1 MKNHQKIASVLI
13 RIAPIPP
20 GLQNAILAVFIPLYS
35 SFPSFPFSFPFSSSL
50 LAPLASLFEGKRPD
64 CRLFGAYPF
73 PFPSPLSLL
82 PSPFPLFLSFLLPYL
97 LRFLPSLF
105 IWCSKGKGDIEC
117 LSTLK
122 HLITIS
128 KRFHQYPISIL
139 FGQVF
144 ADFYSSKSPSLSLVP
159 AVSFYV
165 LFLLILSYLFPFP
178 LFQLVKKLLDAAT
191 SEDQNVHSQAHSA
204 KNITLLVLGGV
215 GTVLLFLF
223 GFYISKRA
231 LDTAKK
237 LKEEEEALLE
247 QNIELEEITIGED
260 SSLAEDASHTSEI
273 ELDSPD
279 SAPLDLMEVSSK
291 LIDEDMTG
299 GASKAIN
306 IDDIEDTDLHLP
318 TSDSIEIEID
328 PSPSIGR
335 FQQMEDL
342 IEPDEPL

>member
-1 MKNHQKIASVLI
+1 M
-13 RIAPIPP
+13 
-20 GLQNAILAVFIPLYS
+20 
-35 SFPSFPFSFPFSSSL
+35 
-50 LAPLASLFEGKRPD
+50 
-64 CRLFGAYPF
+64 
-73 PFPSPLSLL
+73 
-82 PSPFPLFLSFLLPYL
+82 
-97 LRFLPSLF
+97 
-105 IWCSKGKGDIEC
+105 
-117 LSTLK
+117 
-122 HLITIS
+122 
-128 KRFHQYPISIL
+128 
-139 FGQVF
+139 
-144 ADFYSSKSPSLSLVP
+144 
-159 AVSFYV
+159 
-165 LFLLILSYLFPFP
+165 
-178 LFQLVKKLLDAAT
+178 KKLLDAAT